1 MASRQHGLVSRHQA
15 RGAGLSRTQIGWL
28 LTRGSWIRALP
39 RVYRAAAAPET
50 WRQPLMAATLWAQGK
65 AVISR
70 QSAAALWEFENYW
83 RTRVELSGR
92 SNLSPPPGVVYHQV
106 SRLAAADVTT
116 RRGIRVTSVA
126 RTILDLA
133 AVVSPRT
140 LERTLDEALRK
151 QMVTLKGLRYCI
163 ERNGRRGR
171 GGIAHLEVLMAERYR
186 QHAPDSPLETDVA
199 ALVRESGLPTA
210 VTRHRVIEGDFVIAE
225 VDLAW
230 PREKVA
236 VQVHG
241 SGFHRQPRTWENDQ
255 RIENQ
260 LQLHGWVVV
269 KVTAQM
275 LTEAPEEVV
284 ALIAR
289 ALGRRWDSR
298 LLATPIWPARSRA
311 GPREI
316 QERRRGSIST
326 RP

>member
-1 MASRQHGLVSRHQA
+1 VSREQA
-15 RGAGLSRTQIGWL
+15 GGAGLSRTQIGWL
-28 LTRGSWIRALP
+28 LARGSLIRALP
-39 RVYRAAAAPET
+39 SVYRAAAAPET
-50 WRQPLMAATLWAQGK
+50 WRQTLMAASLWARGK

-70 QSAAALWEFENYW
+70 QSAAALWEFESYW
-83 RTRVELSGR
+83 RTRVELSGL

-126 RTILDLA
+126 RTIVDLA

-163 ERNGRRGR
+163 DRNGRRGR
-171 GGIAHLEVLMAERYR
+171 GGIAHLELLMAERYQ

-199 ALVRESGLPTA
+199 ALVRESGLPSG
-210 VTRHRVIEGDFVIAE
+210 VKRYLVIEGDFVIAE

-236 VQVHG
+236 VQAHG
-241 SGFHRQPRTWENDQ
+241 SRFHRQPRNWENDQ
-255 RIENQ
+255 QIENQ

-269 KVTAQM
+269 KVTARM
-275 LTEAPEEVV
+275 VAEAPGEVV
-284 ALIAR
+284 DLIAR
-289 ALGRRWDSR
+289 ALGRRPQRIKSWS
-298 LLATPIWPARSRA
+298 A
-311 GPREI
+311 
-316 QERRRGSIST
+316 
-326 RP
+326 